1 MNRHKTER
9 HKTERRV
16 INDWLKEYILPYV
29 PPAILLV
36 GLGAWM
42 HHSYSGLSA
51 KIDTVS
57 FRIDAVGGRIDEVN
71 GRIDDVNERIDTVNE
86 TLSDVRERLSEI
98 EAHVS
103 GIEARVSRIEERV
116 PDPKSVG
123 RAALV
128 LRWENPALILRKSY
142 VLIGQGCLNPSAL
155 LPDIHIRLL

>member
-16 INDWLKEYILPYV
+16 MNDWLKEYILPYV

-71 GRIDDVNERIDTVNE
+71 GRIDDVNGRIDTVNE

-98 EAHVS
+98 EVRVSGIEERVS

-123 RAALV
+123 RAALAV
-128 LRWENPALILRKSY
+128 RWRKLHPAAFLLGIKSQTCPIY
-142 VLIGQGCLNPSAL
+142 
-155 LPDIHIRLL
+155 R